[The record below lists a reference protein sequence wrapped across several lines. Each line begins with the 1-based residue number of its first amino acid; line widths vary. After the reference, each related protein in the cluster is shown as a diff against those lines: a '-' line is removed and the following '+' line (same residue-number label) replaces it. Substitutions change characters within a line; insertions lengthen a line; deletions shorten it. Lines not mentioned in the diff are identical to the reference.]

1 MSLYGRTQFDTAS
14 RVSATLRVTPTLA
27 READGPHPLP
37 RFAAEGQIAA
47 SSSWTF
53 DEGESAP
60 TEDDP
65 FGLASLDR
73 LAERFSE
80 RVDAFAMLA
89 EHYDIRVWLV
99 VEADREL
106 GGFVVRPP
114 TLERLVRMRAALYPV
129 VRVARPRVAV
139 HA

>member
-1 MSLYGRTQFDTAS
+1 MSLYGKTPFDTAS
-14 RVSATLRVTPTLA
+14 RVSATLRVAPTLA
-27 READGPHPLP
+27 LEADVPHPLP

-47 SSSWTF
+47 SSPWTF
-53 DEGESAP
+53 DEGESTP
-60 TEDDP
+60 SEGDP
-65 FGLASLDR
+65 LALACLDR
-73 LAERFSE
+73 LAERFSSH
-80 RVDAFAMLA
+80 VDAFAALA

-106 GGFVVRPP
+106 GGFIVRPQ

-129 VRVARPRVAV
+129 VRIARPRVAV